1 MAYVLFEDYNL
12 DLDFVFTDEQLQR
25 FKEMWSEGLSV
36 QDIAMKMHR
45 KPSEVVLLVF
55 DHAER
60 GLIQNRENGV
70 YGL

>member
-1 MAYVLFEDYNL
+1 MAYVLFEADEL
-12 DLDFVFTDEQLQR
+12 DLDFVYTDQQLQR
-25 FKEMWSEGLSV
+25 FKEMWSEGVSV
-36 QDIAMKMHR
+36 QDIAKKMHR

-70 YGL
+70 F